1 MSEADREMEEI
12 FAQIEAV
19 LDAAEADDLD
29 TVYDHRAA
37 MRCVSA
43 AIRDHLQA
51 TVGVLPNS
59 GT

>member
-37 MRCVSA
+37 IVSM
-43 AIRDHLQA
+43 
-51 TVGVLPNS
+51 
-59 GT
+59 